1 MLLCQLTGGSPAFLG
16 VGGGQ
21 LDTEPLFLNFKGKA
35 ALLVIVG
42 LLAEIGV
49 LAGVFSQPI
58 FEVGVVSHDLGNIA
72 FFVKKD
78 GRRFLLLGKT
88 CFHKIPPIFMNF
100 CRLYTGNA
108 LTLHIPLFVPFD
120 FSVGLLFNQFR
131 FVAENVLDEC
141 FDLLGCPF
149 ESSQKIFCLFFQ
161 LLIFAAPF

>member
-1 MLLCQLTGGSPAFLG
+1 MNSQERIFIPPQIFGVLLCQLTGGSPAFLG

-72 FFVKKD
+72 ILVEKNACC
-78 GRRFLLLGKT
+78 FLLLGKS
-88 CFHKIPPIFMNF
+88 CFHRIPPIFMNF
-100 CRLYTGNA
+100 CRLYS
-108 LTLHIPLFVPFD
+108 H
-120 FSVGLLFNQFR
+120 
-131 FVAENVLDEC
+131 
-141 FDLLGCPF
+141 
-149 ESSQKIFCLFFQ
+149 ESGWIFQ
-161 LLIFAAPF
+161 WRTPE